1 MHTLTTSPYTP
12 PSPPAMPGPAFAFGP
27 AEVLVAAAKVLLP
40 FVVMAGILLLA
51 R

>member
-1 MHTLTTSPYTP
+1 MNTPITTRFTHPT
-12 PSPPAMPGPAFAFGP
+12 PPAMPNPAFAFRP
-27 AEVLVAAAKVLLP
+27 AEVIVAAAKVLLP

>member
-1 MHTLTTSPYTP
+1 MNP
-12 PSPPAMPGPAFAFGP
+12 PIPHRLPPAAPPAMPSPAFAFRP

-40 FVVMAGILLLA
+40 FVIMAGILLLA

>member
-1 MHTLTTSPYTP
+1 MYTP
-12 PSPPAMPGPAFAFGP
+12 ITTRIHHPIPPAMPDPAFAFRP

-40 FVVMAGILLLA
+40 FVIMAGILLLA